1 MLGLSRPPRYH
12 SRSRATSRAPGLGD
26 ARSQGDSFYRL
37 HALNYHRKSHTR
49 TPRTMDDS
57 HPANTPPPPSQERQ
71 RNLWTLFLGPVV
83 TDLTTAL
90 SSPASRRVN
99 D

>member
-57 HPANTPPPPSQERQ
+57 HPANPPPLARRGKEICGHCSSG
-71 RNLWTLFLGPVV
+71 LWLLI
-83 TDLTTAL
+83 
-90 SSPASRRVN
+90 
-99 D
+99 

>member
-1 MLGLSRPPRYH
+1 MLGLSRPPGYH

-26 ARSQGDSFYRL
+26 ARSQGDSFYHL

-57 HPANTPPPPSQERQ
+57 HPANPRPQPGEAKKSVDIVPRAC
-71 RNLWTLFLGPVV
+71 GY
-83 TDLTTAL
+83 
-90 SSPASRRVN
+90 
-99 D
+99 